1 MFPPFLYVYLPVG
14 ATWPLAFC
22 FVFCFALSLVHSG
35 SLLVKNIAISEGT
48 KSTSPKVFKSKK
60 AALFPLVMLQK
71 RDTLMDKLVIFVIK
85 ALAFT

>member
-1 MFPPFLYVYLPVG
+1 MYTSLLVQLG
-14 ATWPLAFC
+14 LLLSFC